1 MIRGQCIGIEM
12 SKSIKSYKDLE
23 IWKRSMALV
32 KTLYRVTSRFPSTEL
47 YSLTNQIRRS
57 VISIPVNIAEGWGRE
72 TTKSYI
78 QFLRNSRG
86 SLFELETLIL
96 ISDDLKYIKPE
107 ISNDLHS
114 EMDEIGRMLN
124 SLINKLNSKVAD

>member
-1 MIRGQCIGIEM
+1 M

-32 KTLYRVTSRFPSTEL
+32 KTLYLVTSGFPSAEL

-72 TTKSYI
+72 TPKNYI

-86 SLFELETLIL
+86 PLFELETLIL

-107 ISNDLHS
+107 ISKDLHL
-114 EMDEIGRMLN
+114 EMDEIGKMLN
-124 SLINKLNSKVAD
+124 SLINKLNNKVAD